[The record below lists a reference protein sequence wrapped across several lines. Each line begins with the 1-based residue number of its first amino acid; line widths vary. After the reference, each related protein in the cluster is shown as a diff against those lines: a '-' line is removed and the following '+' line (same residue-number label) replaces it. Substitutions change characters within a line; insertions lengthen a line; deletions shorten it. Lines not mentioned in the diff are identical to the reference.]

1 MKKPLNFAILKYM
14 TTVNEACTEDVLC
27 ALKDGYSS
35 FRAFNKSDVLNA
47 LLTAEANGLLEE
59 SRYDLDDEGQVRM
72 PPVVSPLMPQLRT
85 SMPVRRASRVVH
97 TLGRGMP

>member
-35 FRAFNKSDVLNA
+35 FRAFNKADVLNA

-72 PPVVSPLMPQLRT
+72 FF
-85 SMPVRRASRVVH
+85 RAHAEGAATINRYISN
-97 TLGRGMP
+97 

>member
-14 TTVNEACTEDVLC
+14 TTVNEACTDDVLC

-72 PPVVSPLMPQLRT
+72 FF
-85 SMPVRRASRVVH
+85 RAHAEGAATINRYISN
-97 TLGRGMP
+97 

>member
-72 PPVVSPLMPQLRT
+72 FF
-85 SMPVRRASRVVH
+85 RAHAEGAATITRYISN
-97 TLGRGMP
+97 

>member
-59 SRYDLDDEGQVRM
+59 SRYDLGDEGQVRM
-72 PPVVSPLMPQLRT
+72 FF
-85 SMPVRRASRVVH
+85 RAHAEGAATINRYISN
-97 TLGRGMP
+97 

>member
-27 ALKDGYSS
+27 ALKDGYRS

-72 PPVVSPLMPQLRT
+72 FF
-85 SMPVRRASRVVH
+85 RAHAEGAATINRYISN
-97 TLGRGMP
+97 

>member
-59 SRYDLDDEGQVRM
+59 ARFDLDDEGQVRM
-72 PPVVSPLMPQLRT
+72 FF
-85 SMPVRRASRVVH
+85 RAHAEGAATINRYISN
-97 TLGRGMP
+97 

>member
-72 PPVVSPLMPQLRT
+72 FF
-85 SMPVRRASRVVH
+85 RAHAEGAATINRYLSN
-97 TLGRGMP
+97 

>member
-1 MKKPLNFAILKYM
+1 MKKPLNFALLKYM

-72 PPVVSPLMPQLRT
+72 FF
-85 SMPVRRASRVVH
+85 RAHAEGAATINRYISN
-97 TLGRGMP
+97 

>member
-47 LLTAEANGLLEE
+47 LLTAEANRLLEE

-72 PPVVSPLMPQLRT
+72 FF
-85 SMPVRRASRVVH
+85 RAHAEGAATINRYISN
-97 TLGRGMP
+97 

>member
-1 MKKPLNFAILKYM
+1 MEKPLNFAILKYM

-72 PPVVSPLMPQLRT
+72 FF
-85 SMPVRRASRVVH
+85 RAHAEGAATINRYISN
-97 TLGRGMP
+97 

>member
-14 TTVNEACTEDVLC
+14 TTFNAACTEDVLC

-47 LLTAEANGLLEE
+47 LWTAEANGLLEE

-72 PPVVSPLMPQLRT
+72 FF
-85 SMPVRRASRVVH
+85 RAHAEGAATINRYISN
-97 TLGRGMP
+97 

>member
-27 ALKDGYSS
+27 ALKGEYSS
-35 FRAFNKSDVLNA
+35 FRAFNKPDVLNA

-59 SRYDLDDEGQVRM
+59 SRFDLDDDGELRLFFRAHAEGAETINRYI
-72 PPVVSPLMPQLRT
+72 
-85 SMPVRRASRVVH
+85 A
-97 TLGRGMP
+97 G